1 MKNYDKEL
9 EDMRAMVSE
18 MQKKLTMMS
27 GEKVEPDQDG
37 NRGDSQEV
45 TGEVDYSKFDNLAKK
60 KLLKQKMIA
69 GM

>member
-1 MKNYDKEL
+1 MRNYEEELEKMQAQIAALQKEL
-9 EDMRAMVSE
+9 
-18 MQKKLTMMS
+18 TMNK

-37 NRGDSQEV
+37 NRGAAMEL

-60 KLLKQKMIA
+60 KILKQKMIA